1 MRSLFTFEK
10 ALAEPE
16 GWWQGLEGCA
26 GVSPLHDC
34 YSITGLKLTRG
45 LFHCELSTAPRD
57 ANTWLVGEITWSLL
71 GMITLTGW
79 IFKWPV
85 GCGCVGWWGLRAYT
99 GPSSPGQPPPH
110 QHTRLT
116 PQTKQT
122 CRVTRHT
129 SHVTLSDGVRGFFA
143 ISAGDNSKRKLG
155 NGREYAG
162 EFTALEWPLVFVA
175 FEKGLVYWCCAA
187 ASHGWAIT
195 AFSYLYAGSEWID
208 LTWKLQLQ
216 TGEWSEDRRETEYI
230 GRPSQA
236 ETLPCL
242 SIYRLDHLVRAT
254 GQGRPHTVTT
264 NCNSRTITPSH
275 HHQLKVI
282 SAISD
287 GAIELSRTFPA
298 PSTLNQTQASPR

>member
-1 MRSLFTFEK
+1 MAVWGGGGWGPTLGP
-10 ALAEPE
+10 AHLASRHPTNTP
-16 GWWQGLEGCA
+16 GWHRRQNRRV
-26 GVSPLHDC
+26 VSH
-34 YSITGLKLTRG
+34 
-45 LFHCELSTAPRD
+45 
-57 ANTWLVGEITWSLL
+57 
-71 GMITLTGW
+71 
-79 IFKWPV
+79 
-85 GCGCVGWWGLRAYT
+85 
-99 GPSSPGQPPPH
+99 
-110 QHTRLT
+110 
-116 PQTKQT
+116 
-122 CRVTRHT
+122 VTRHT

-264 NCNSRTITPSH
+264 NCNSRTITPSPTKSH
-275 HHQLKVI
+275 
-282 SAISD
+282 
-287 GAIELSRTFPA
+287 
-298 PSTLNQTQASPR
+298 